1 MEALVICIVHMIPT
15 TNIGRLGVKC
25 SSVWFINPTNR
36 SGRTS
41 TKERFMQNFPPVSH
55 TALITGVSRPLGL
68 GFAVARQLAEK
79 NYHVILAARD
89 EAQADKLAEELRGE
103 GLSASALR
111 LDLADQSSI
120 RNAAGRLASMI
131 EHLDVLVN
139 NASAMP
145 DFRTRSAFDVDLD
158 ALHMAFEVKVFGCW
172 GLIQALLPLLQ
183 RAPAARI
190 VNVSSAAA
198 QQIGQRGPG
207 PLFSPA
213 YSLANHTLNA
223 LTTTLAGVLAD
234 TPILINAVDPGP
246 VASHPE
252 RGDDADDRSPSE
264 AAKGVV
270 WAATLDPQGPRGGLF
285 FDGKPVSV
293 PTP

>member
-1 MEALVICIVHMIPT
+1 MPGI
-15 TNIGRLGVKC
+15 
-25 SSVWFINPTNR
+25 S
-36 SGRTS
+36 
-41 TKERFMQNFPPVSH
+41 PVSH

-68 GFAVARQLAEK
+68 GFAVARQLAER
-79 NYHVILAARD
+79 NYHVILAARN
-89 EAQADKLAEELRGE
+89 EAQADKLAEELRGA
-103 GLSASALR
+103 GLSATALR
-111 LDLADQSSI
+111 LDLADRASI
-120 RNAAGRLASMI
+120 HETADRLAGMI
-131 EHLDVLVN
+131 DHLDVLVN

-172 GLIQALLPLLQ
+172 GLIQALLPLLR

-223 LTTTLAGVLAD
+223 LTTTLAGVLTD
-234 TPILINAVDPGP
+234 TPILVNAVDPGS

-252 RGDDADDRSPSE
+252 RGDDKDDRSPAE

-270 WAATLDPQGPRGGLF
+270 WAATLGSEGPTGGLF
-285 FDGKPVSV
+285 YDGEPVAGASL
-293 PTP
+293 